1 MLKLIIN
8 SYYKYLNKIEVKV
21 QPSCLITI
29 WRWKPSTLFEAIKIC
44 FIPPN
49 LKLKFLHRQ
58 PYNFQHQ
65 EHCQCLSSPVSH
77 RTITFSTCAPPPTWK
92 PHLLLL
98 IVRTRE
104 QVHRGGAMWIHQRWN
119 RVRQLQWVA
128 NHVSYKNGLSFLMAK
143 TRCKWWRVQ
152 N

>member
-1 MLKLIIN
+1 MN

-58 PYNFQHQ
+58 TYNFQHQ

-98 IVRTRE
+98 LLLNHLKPCKPDDQLKQTTCLVSTSTPLLEIVHFCWT
-104 QVHRGGAMWIHQRWN
+104 
-119 RVRQLQWVA
+119 VRLP
-128 NHVSYKNGLSFLMAK
+128 NLLMLLYGCLVPAK
-143 TRCKWWRVQ
+143 TF